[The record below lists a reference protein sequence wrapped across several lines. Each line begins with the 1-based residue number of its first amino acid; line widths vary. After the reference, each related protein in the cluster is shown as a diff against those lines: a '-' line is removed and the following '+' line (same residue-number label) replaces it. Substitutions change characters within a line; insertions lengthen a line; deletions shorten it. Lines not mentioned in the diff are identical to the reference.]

1 MRESRETETDLW
13 CWGLN
18 RISCSEPAVCVLKT
32 ELGPFRERMM
42 LSASGE
48 RLVVFCDMCTQ
59 LRFGPFG
66 PFGSLSS
73 ESGGRIYR
81 KSALIFYV
89 KMGVFRL
96 VRYCA
101 DLLYWIAV

>member
-1 MRESRETETDLW
+1 
-13 CWGLN
+13 
-18 RISCSEPAVCVLKT
+18 
-32 ELGPFRERMM
+32 M